1 MANSF
6 NNTQLVLDDFLI
18 HFQNNTQFALTAGR
32 NFTEDYKNKP
42 MRKGDTLTYRLPYQ
56 FTAGTSLT
64 VTPQD
69 VVDRTR
75 TITVD
80 QVRNTALQFNGL
92 EITLEDA
99 LKNPYAKEYMESE
112 VEVIAN
118 SVESY
123 IAQNFYKS
131 TYNAVGTPG
140 SAVTASTIGDARAL
154 AMKLGIPVV
163 SSQFFGALEPD
174 SANALA
180 NSVNNYFNTKVNTAA
195 LEKGFLGELK
205 GVQFFESVHIGRHV
219 AGAGAGTAATAGV
232 KSGGLVN
239 GAVSSGSS
247 IAADGLAASTTAFRQ
262 GDIIF
267 VAGVYSVNPLTKLS
281 TGELQQFTVTADVT
295 STAGGAATIPVS
307 PAIVTSGAGQNVS
320 AALADNAA
328 ISLYDDHNVNIVYN
342 KNAIYYAA
350 PQLVPLDAG
359 VIAGSS
365 YSDKYR
371 MALTYTKGS
380 AILTYQA
387 IERLDHLFGV
397 SFNPEFAIRLMS

>member
-6 NNTQLVLDDFLI
+6 QNTQLILDDFLI

-42 MRKGDTLTYRLPYQ
+42 LRKGDTLKYRLPYQ
-56 FTAGTSLT
+56 LDVGTSLT

-69 VVDRTR
+69 ITDRVR
-75 TITVD
+75 EITVD
-80 QVRNTALQFNGL
+80 QIRNVALQFNGL

-99 LKNPYAKEYMESE
+99 LKNPFAKEYMETE
-112 VEVIAN
+112 VERIAN
-118 SVESY
+118 SVELH

-140 SAVTASTIGDARAL
+140 TAVTASTIGDVRVK
-154 AMKLGIPVV
+154 AMKQAIPMNNFFYGAMAPDAANQLG
-163 SSQFFGALEPD
+163 
-174 SANALA
+174 

-195 LEKGFLGELK
+195 LEKNFLGELK
-205 GVQFFESVHIGRHV
+205 GVQFFESVHLGTHTAGV
-219 AGAGAGTAATAGV
+219 GAGGSATAGK

-239 GAVSSGSS
+239 GAVSSGST
-247 IAADGLAASTTAFRQ
+247 INIDGLSASEVVFTE
-262 GDIIF
+262 GDVIE
-267 VAGVYSVNPLTKLS
+267 VAGVYSVNPLTLES
-281 TGELQQFTVTADVT
+281 TGDLMQFVVTADITSNGSGQAAVT
-295 STAGGAATIPVS
+295 VS
-307 PAIVTSGAGQNVS
+307 PAIVTTGAGKNVS

-328 ISLYDDHNVNIVYN
+328 VSLYDTHKVSLIYN
-342 KNAIYYAA
+342 REALYYAA
-350 PQLVPLDAG
+350 PQLQPLEAG

-380 AILTYQA
+380 SILTYQA

-397 SFNPEFAIRLMS
+397 AFNPEFAIRLMS